1 MLKRGRPLQLTE
13 AGRSFFGQSRLLL
26 QELERIEE
34 EAQEAGASLH
44 GTLRLA
50 VPTTFMTRQLAP
62 LLARCAAK
70 YPALCV
76 DVEAEDRLSNL
87 QDGHFDI
94 EMRPRREFERQAI
107 ADRPTKRTQRG
118 EAVTVVIHRMPFVQI
133 REIDRDVIIQD
144 VAEAD
149 FVGAPMHVATL
160 GRASVAIHCID
171 VDLSFKWLAPFTGRG
186 RVIHGDTVS
195 VGGRTLSRDSAARAR
210 LAAMYRPCG
219 SRRLAGFTQLPAT
232 NRSER
237 PRHWSPAAP
246 PAPSAKR
253 GRRRLLN
260 QRRVLVRHLIHLR
273 HRLIHLFDAPGL

>member
-1 MLKRGRPLQLTE
+1 MNKFSDMSTFVAVVESGSFSEAARRLGTAKSIVSQRVHQLEKRLGCTLLKRGRPLQLTD

-62 LLARCAAK
+62 LLARFAAK

-94 EMRPRREFERQAI
+94 EIRPRREFERQAI

-118 EAVTVVIHRMPFVQI
+118 EAVTAVIHRMPFVQI
-133 REIDRDVIIQD
+133 REIDREVIIQD

-160 GRASVAIHCID
+160 GRASVVRHCID
-171 VDLSFKWLAPFTGRG
+171 VDLSFK
-186 RVIHGDTVS
+186 
-195 VGGRTLSRDSAARAR
+195 
-210 LAAMYRPCG
+210 
-219 SRRLAGFTQLPAT
+219 
-232 NRSER
+232 
-237 PRHWSPAAP
+237 
-246 PAPSAKR
+246 
-253 GRRRLLN
+253 
-260 QRRVLVRHLIHLR
+260 
-273 HRLIHLFDAPGL
+273 